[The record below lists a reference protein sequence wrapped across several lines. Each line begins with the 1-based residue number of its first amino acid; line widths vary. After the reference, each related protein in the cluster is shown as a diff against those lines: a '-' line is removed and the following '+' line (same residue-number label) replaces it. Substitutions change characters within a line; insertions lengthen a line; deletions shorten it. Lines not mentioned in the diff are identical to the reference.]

1 MRMIHR
7 RQVVKRTHSTGHR
20 PRRCEAAF
28 TLVEVLVVVLI
39 IGIAGAVI
47 VPQMTRAGSMQ
58 IQAAGR
64 MVIADV
70 LHAQNKAMARAQ
82 PIKLTFET
90 TNNRYFLADQND
102 NKLENS
108 WRMGDAKSSN
118 FIVDFSQ
125 DSRFSGVRVT
135 AANFG
140 GGQTVVFDPLGAPDL
155 GGTVTLTSSI
165 DTYVVTIAE
174 FTGRVTIAK
183 Q

>member
-1 MRMIHR
+1 MPQIKTTKPR
-7 RQVVKRTHSTGHR
+7 RDGTIASRR
-20 PRRCEAAF
+20 PRRAAAF
-28 TLVEVLVVVLI
+28 TLVEVLVVVVI
-39 IGIAGAVI
+39 IGIAGAII

-70 LHAQNKAMARAQ
+70 LHAQNEAMARAE
-82 PIKLTFET
+82 PIKLVFET
-90 TNNRYFLADQND
+90 TNNRYYLTDQND
-102 NKLENS
+102 AKLESS
-108 WRMGDAKSSN
+108 WRMGDSGSGN

-125 DSRFSGVRVT
+125 DNRFSGVRLT
-135 AANFG
+135 AAG
-140 GGQTVVFDPLGAPDL
+140 LGADQTVVFDPLGAPDT
-155 GGTVTLTSSI
+155 GGTVTLQSSV